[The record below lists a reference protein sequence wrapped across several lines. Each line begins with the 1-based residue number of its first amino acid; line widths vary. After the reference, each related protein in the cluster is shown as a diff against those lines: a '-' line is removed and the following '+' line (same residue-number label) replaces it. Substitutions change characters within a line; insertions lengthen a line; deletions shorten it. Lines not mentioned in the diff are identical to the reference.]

1 MAKEVSPGV
10 LALRKVVDDVYA
22 DAREAKKQ
30 GKLVGWSSS
39 KFPCELAEAFDLN
52 VMYPENQAAGI
63 AAQRDGEIM
72 CQAAEDLGF
81 DNDICGYARISLAYA
96 AGKRAS
102 RKLNLETGEY
112 VIDPTS
118 GKPLKDENGKVVID
132 EATGKPKKDPK
143 TMKPY
148 IVIDD
153 IHEIEALPEGREKEL
168 RLNAIQPYKQMRI
181 PQPDFVLC
189 CNNICNCM
197 TKWYENIARMCNIP
211 LIMIDVPYNNTVE
224 VNDDYVAYIRSQ
236 FDNAIRDLEK
246 LTGRKF
252 DQQKF
257 DDACKHANRTAQA
270 WLRVCDYLQYK
281 PAPYS
286 GFDLFNHMADVV
298 TARGKVQAAE
308 AFELLEKDLDKAI
321 KEGTS
326 TTPFPEQYRVM
337 FEGIPCWPK
346 LPNLFKPLK
355 ANGVNVTA
363 VVYAPAF
370 GFVYNSY
377 DEMVKAYCKAPNS
390 VCIEQGVD
398 WREGIC
404 RDNKVDGVL
413 VHYNRSCK
421 PWSGYMAE
429 MQRRFTRDLG
439 IPCAG
444 FDGDQA
450 DPRNFN
456 EAQYETR
463 VQGLVEAMQANK
475 K

>member
-1 MAKEVSPGV
+1 MPKEVSPGV

-22 DAREAKKQ
+22 DAREAKAQ

-102 RKLNLETGEY
+102 RKLDLETGEF
-112 VIDPTS
+112 VIDPNS
-118 GKPLKDENGKVVID
+118 GKPLKDENGNVVID

-246 LTGRKF
+246 LTGKKF
-252 DQQKF
+252 DQEKF
-257 DDACKHANRTAQA
+257 DNACKHANRTAQA

-321 KEGTS
+321 KEGTT

-404 RDNKVDGVL
+404 RENKVDGVL

-463 VQGLVEAMQANK
+463 VQGLVEAMQANRK
-475 K
+475 

>member
-22 DAREAKKQ
+22 DAREAKAQ

-102 RKLNLETGEY
+102 RKIDLATGEF
-112 VIDPTS
+112 VIDPAS
-118 GKPLKDENGKVVID
+118 GKPLKDENGNVVID

-236 FDNAIRDLEK
+236 FDNAIKQLEK
-246 LTGRKF
+246 LTGKKF
-252 DQQKF
+252 DEKKF
-257 DDACKHANRTAQA
+257 EDA
-270 WLRVCDYLQYK
+270 
-281 PAPYS
+281 
-286 GFDLFNHMADVV
+286 
-298 TARGKVQAAE
+298 
-308 AFELLEKDLDKAI
+308 
-321 KEGTS
+321 
-326 TTPFPEQYRVM
+326 
-337 FEGIPCWPK
+337 
-346 LPNLFKPLK
+346 
-355 ANGVNVTA
+355 
-363 VVYAPAF
+363 
-370 GFVYNSY
+370 
-377 DEMVKAYCKAPNS
+377 
-390 VCIEQGVD
+390 
-398 WREGIC
+398 
-404 RDNKVDGVL
+404 
-413 VHYNRSCK
+413 
-421 PWSGYMAE
+421 
-429 MQRRFTRDLG
+429 
-439 IPCAG
+439 
-444 FDGDQA
+444 
-450 DPRNFN
+450 
-456 EAQYETR
+456 
-463 VQGLVEAMQANK
+463 
-475 K
+475 

>member
-102 RKLNLETGEY
+102 RKLNMETGEF
-112 VIDPTS
+112 VIDPNS
-118 GKPLKDENGKVVID
+118 GRPRKDENGKVVID

-236 FDNAIRDLEK
+236 FDNAIKDLEK
-246 LTGRKF
+246 LTGKKF
-252 DQQKF
+252 DQGKF
-257 DDACKHANRTAQA
+257 DAACKHANRTAQA

-308 AFELLEKDLDKAI
+308 AFELLEQDLAKAV

-390 VCIEQGVD
+390 VCIEQGVS

-404 RDNKVDGVL
+404 RENKVDGVL

-463 VQGLVEAMQANK
+463 VQGLVEAMSLNK
-475 K
+475 